1 MATVRR
7 SRSDTQARTRADLI
21 AAARVVFLERGFH
34 QATLD
39 EIAERAGYT
48 KGAVYSNFAGKD
60 DLFLGLL
67 EEHYERRTEAYTRVF
82 VSTDGEEETYR
93 AVAWVMLDA
102 YAREPEWWRLV
113 SDFASHA
120 SRDPD
125 LLGRLRATR
134 EAFLDALAG
143 IIEATS
149 ERHGVRY
156 GLPAKEVARGTGA
169 LMRGMALE
177 WALDPNG
184 ADADVF
190 ERMHI
195 AYMRGLELPPSERST
210 G

>member
-1 MATVRR
+1 MATARR

-21 AAARVVFLERGFH
+21 AAARRVFLARGFH

-60 DLFLGLL
+60 DLFLALL
-67 EEHYERRTEAYTRVF
+67 EEHYARRTEAYTDVF
-82 VSTDGEEETYR
+82 VSAEDEEEIYR
-93 AVAWVMLDA
+93 AVAQVMLEA
-102 YAREPEWWRLV
+102 YAREPEWWPLI

-120 SRDPD
+120 ARHTD
-125 LLGRLRATR
+125 LLERLRAIR

-149 ERHGVRY
+149 ERHGLQY
-156 GLPAKEVARGTGA
+156 GLPAREIARGTGA

-184 ADADVF
+184 ADAEVF

-195 AYMRGLELPPSERST
+195 AYMRGLELPPPERST
-210 G
+210 R

>member
-1 MATVRR
+1 MATARR

-21 AAARVVFLERGFH
+21 AAGRRVFLARGFH

-39 EIAERAGYT
+39 EIAEQAGYT

-60 DLFLGLL
+60 DLFLALL
-67 EEHYERRTEAYTRVF
+67 EEHYARRTEAYTRVF
-82 VSTDGEEETYR
+82 VTAEDEAQTYR
-93 AVAWVMLDA
+93 AVARVMLDA
-102 YAREPEWWRLV
+102 YAREPEWWPLV

-120 SRDPD
+120 SRHPD
-125 LLGRLRATR
+125 LLERLRRTR

-156 GLPAKEVARGTGA
+156 GLPAREIARGTGA

-195 AYMRGLELPPSERST
+195 AYMRGLELPPPERST
-210 G
+210 

>member
-1 MATVRR
+1 MATARR
-7 SRSDTQARTRADLI
+7 SRSDTKARTRADLI
-21 AAARVVFLERGFH
+21 AAARSVFLARGFH
-34 QATLD
+34 QATLE

-60 DLFLGLL
+60 DLFLALL
-67 EEHYERRTEAYTRVF
+67 EEHYARRTEQYTQVF
-82 VSTDGEEETYR
+82 VSSDDEEQTYR
-93 AVAWVMLDA
+93 AVARVMLDA
-102 YAREPEWWRLV
+102 YALEPEWWPLV

-120 SRDPD
+120 SRHRE
-125 LLGRLRATR
+125 LLERLRATR

-143 IIEATS
+143 IIEATA

-156 GLPAKEVARGTGA
+156 RLPAREIARGTGA

-177 WALDPNG
+177 WTLDPNG

-195 AYMRGLELPPSERST
+195 AYMRGLELPPPERST
-210 G
+210 

>member
-1 MATVRR
+1 MATARR

-21 AAARVVFLERGFH
+21 AAGRRVFLARGFH

-39 EIAERAGYT
+39 EIAEQAGYT

-60 DLFLGLL
+60 DLFLALL
-67 EEHYERRTEAYTRVF
+67 EEHYARRTEAYTRVF
-82 VSTDGEEETYR
+82 VAAEDEAQTYR
-93 AVAWVMLDA
+93 AVARVMLDA
-102 YAREPEWWRLV
+102 YAREPEWWPLV

-120 SRDPD
+120 SRHPD
-125 LLGRLRATR
+125 LLERLRRTR

-156 GLPAKEVARGTGA
+156 GLPAREIARGTGA

-195 AYMRGLELPPSERST
+195 AYMRGLELPPPERST
-210 G
+210 